1 MKKKSAA
8 FIPVEAE
15 VSTPCE
21 NSLEPHTNKPAP
33 NAPLN
38 FASMS
43 EEQFNAAI
51 EKRFADIAAGKTS
64 PAKDVKARMLRYIQE
79 SKTSGR

>member
-1 MKKKSAA
+1 MKKTSVP
-8 FIPVEAE
+8 FIPAEAE
-15 VSTPCE
+15 ASTPCE
-21 NSLEPHTNKPAP
+21 NRLESHANKPVPTA
-33 NAPLN
+33 LWN

-51 EKRFADIAAGKTS
+51 EKGLADIAAGKTS

-79 SKTSGR
+79 AKTSGR